1 MLFRN
6 KVGKLIKIEKNDFTT
21 DKEYYLKICELYN
34 KNNQTDVVSSINES
48 SLFKYIMS
56 LL

>member
-6 KVGKLIKIEKNDFTT
+6 KVGQLINIEKNDFTT
-21 DKEYYLKICELYN
+21 DKEYYLKICEIYKKKETN
-34 KNNQTDVVSSINES
+34 IIVDIKETPIFN
-48 SLFKYIMS
+48 YIMK